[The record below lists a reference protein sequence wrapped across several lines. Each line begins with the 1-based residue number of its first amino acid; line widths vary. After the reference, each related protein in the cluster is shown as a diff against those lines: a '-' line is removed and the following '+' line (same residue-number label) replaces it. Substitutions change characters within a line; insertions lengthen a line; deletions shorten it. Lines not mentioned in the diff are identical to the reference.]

1 MTDFLFFSFR
11 YIKSSKGTTFL
22 ISIISFLG
30 VLLGVSGILLTNG
43 VFEGFQIAL
52 RDKIL
57 NVTPNVVMTYV
68 SDKPIDKEKV
78 ESFLKKSKFVKSFS
92 YFEIYHGAIQNGSS
106 INAVNID
113 LVNMKKK
120 DSLSNVSSKIIQGTP
135 KPGTVVLGQGL
146 AFLLGVNVG
155 DKVNIISPMGIKT
168 PLGFIPKTKEV
179 KVSAIFNTGIFDL
192 DYQTIFLD
200 KALGESIF
208 EGSPKTEG
216 FNISLKDPYK
226 ANLFK
231 KELEKRFKDYFISS
245 WIDLNRPLFEALE
258 TEERGIFFVLT
269 LMIVIASFN
278 ITSLLFVKIK
288 EKMRDFGVMLAFGI
302 ERSFILKIVVS
313 QGVFIGILGSF
324 AGVLLSLFLEKI
336 INDFRL
342 IKVPK
347 TIYLMSYVP
356 IHISLVDVLKVF
368 SIGIALSF
376 LASLIPALILYKQK
390 PIEILKND

>member
-11 YIKSSKGTTFL
+11 YIKSSKGTTFV
-22 ISIISFLG
+22 ISVISFLG

-57 NVTPNVVMTYV
+57 SVTPNVVMTYV
-68 SDKPIDKEKV
+68 SEKPINKEKV
-78 ESFLKKSKFVKSFS
+78 ENFLKKSSFIMS
-92 YFEIYHGAIQNGSS
+92 FDYFEIYHGAIQNGSS

-113 LVNMKKK
+113 LVNMEKKN
-120 DSLSNVSSKIIQGTP
+120 SLSNISSKIIQGTP
-135 KPGTVVLGQGL
+135 RPGTVVLGQGL

-179 KVSAIFNTGIFDL
+179 KVSAIFSTGIFDL

-200 KALGESIF
+200 KALGKSIF

-226 ANLFK
+226 ANFFK

-288 EKMRDFGVMLAFGI
+288 EKVRDFGVMLAFGI

-324 AGVLLSLFLEKI
+324 AGVLFSLFLERI
-336 INDFRL
+336 INDFKL
-342 IKVPK
+342 IRVPK

-356 IHISLVDVLKVF
+356 IHISLIDVVKV
-368 SIGIALSF
+368 SLIGITLSF